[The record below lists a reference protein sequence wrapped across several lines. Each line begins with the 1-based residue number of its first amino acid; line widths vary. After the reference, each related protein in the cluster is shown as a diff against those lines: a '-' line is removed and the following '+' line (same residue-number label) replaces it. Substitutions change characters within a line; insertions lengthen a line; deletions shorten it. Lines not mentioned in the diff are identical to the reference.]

1 MLCILVFFE
10 FLIYIIEWIGYFS
23 DVVVWL
29 FEYKIYDKIFFLVWL
44 FSWSVVWI
52 CLVFIIMRWY
62 IVDKFGE
69 KYWE

>member
-29 FEYKIYDKIFFLVWL
+29 FKYKIKYGCLGEVL
-44 FSWSVVWI
+44 FEYV
-52 CLVFIIMRWY
+52 
-62 IVDKFGE
+62 
-69 KYWE
+69 